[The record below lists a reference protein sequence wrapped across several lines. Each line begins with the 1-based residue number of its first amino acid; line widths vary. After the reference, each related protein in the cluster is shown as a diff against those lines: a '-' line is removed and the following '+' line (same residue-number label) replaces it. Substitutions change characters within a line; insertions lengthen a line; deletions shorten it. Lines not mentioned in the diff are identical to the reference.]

1 MSLVVPDRLEQQAI
15 LANGIVGLRTGNP
28 EGPANVARLC
38 GINAASEVGVLAT
51 FLFDPTA
58 ETLANIMHA
67 DRPVRYVVG
76 AVRLLLTVEQ
86 YQEPQERMDEF
97 GESDTDYA
105 GEPLEAVHGIDPVQ
119 YVAALRASGRARD
132 LRLADSIE
140 AYCDDARKQDVGD
153 ADYQQMLDFF
163 DSPRARS
170 IGRRTKRWFVRP
182 RPQVGG
188 GVMAMANWTRT
199 TGTKDDSVWHTG
211 CLHLLEK
218 KSSQRASTGQP
229 I

>member
-1 MSLVVPDRLEQQAI
+1 MSLVVPERLEQQAI
-15 LANGIVGLRTGNP
+15 LAGAMVALRAGSSGPLPVLGTCCGVSVGRELDFLVELLLTANQRIVSRAMAATH
-28 EGPANVARLC
+28 PA
-38 GINAASEVGVLAT
+38 
-51 FLFDPTA
+51 
-58 ETLANIMHA
+58 
-67 DRPVRYVVG
+67 RYVRG
-76 AVRLLLTVEQ
+76 AVREQ
-86 YQEPQERMDEF
+86 IAASSIQEPQERMVEID
-97 GESDTDYA
+97 SSDYA
-105 GEPLEAVHGIDPVQ
+105 GEPLEAVHGIDPVE

-140 AYCDDARKQDVGD
+140 AYYCDDARKQDVGD

-182 RPQVGG
+182 RTQVGG

-199 TGTKDDSVWHTG
+199 TGTKNDSVWHTG

-218 KSSQRASTGQP
+218 KSSQRASTAQP
-229 I
+229 R